1 MSRRK
6 AGEALYNHQDVV
18 DRGGP
23 PNGDIGG
30 TKVSQDTAAGLYNA
44 DDSRGAT
51 KTFLNTYINQNFK
64 AQKKQ
69 DNYYKNTG
77 TFDYSGDESRAFNPQ
92 KMQQMIFDSPYASR
106 DRSQVRMDN
115 IFGDFRKF
123 NPVDF
128 AMPKPGKEIESNVE
142 EIAEDYMGEIK

>member
-1 MSRRK
+1 MSRK
-6 AGEALYNHQDVV
+6 AGEALYSFEDRVDPKGPDTPMRDSNVSTRTATGRYDV
-18 DRGGP
+18 
-23 PNGDIGG
+23 
-30 TKVSQDTAAGLYNA
+30 
-44 DDSRGAT
+44 DDGKEAT
-51 KTFLNTYINQNFK
+51 NTFLDKYISSNFN
-64 AQKKQ
+64 AQQKQ
-69 DNYYKNTG
+69 DESYKSTG

-128 AMPKPGKEIESNVE
+128 VMPKPGKEIESNVE

>member
-1 MSRRK
+1 MSRK
-6 AGEALYNHQDVV
+6 AGEALYSFQDRV
-18 DRGGP
+18 DPKGP
-23 PNGDIGG
+23 DTPMRD
-30 TKVSQDTAAGLYNA
+30 TKVGSRTAAGMYDV
-44 DDSRGAT
+44 DDGKKAT
-51 KTFLNTYINQNFK
+51 NTFLNKYIGANFN
-64 AQKKQ
+64 AQQKQ
-69 DNYYKNTG
+69 DEAYKSTG